1 LTNDR
6 SYAIQAFVI
15 RAINPGARRAA
26 ELAGQRGSDT
36 RRRILDE
43 AFALATS
50 EGLEGL
56 TIGKLSSSMR
66 MSKAGVFA
74 HFGSKEE
81 LQLAT
86 VDLARERW
94 IDEIVRPAITKP
106 RGLARLVAMCER
118 WMEYAIRREGGCFFA
133 AASAEF
139 DGRPGPVRDR
149 IASSMRDWLDTLGK
163 SIEMAIAEGHLR
175 ADVEPAQL
183 AFEIHGL
190 ELGANWARQ
199 LLSDERAT
207 ERAIEGVRTRLLAAA
222 TDGGRRVLEDHDAN
236 RTS

>member
-1 LTNDR
+1 VSRTL
-6 SYAIQAFVI
+6 
-15 RAINPGARRAA
+15 NPGARRSA
-26 ELAGQRGSDT
+26 ELSGQRGSET

-43 AFALATS
+43 AFSVATS

-56 TIGKLSSSMR
+56 TIGRLSTALG

-86 VDLARERW
+86 VDVARDRW
-94 IDEIVRPAITKP
+94 IDEIVRPAIREP
-106 RGLARLVAMCER
+106 RGLPRLMAMCER
-118 WMEYAIRREGGCFFA
+118 WMEYATRRDGGCFFA

-149 IASSMRDWLDTLGK
+149 IAGSMGDWMQTMVR
-163 SIEMAIAEGHLR
+163 SIGLAMVEGHLR
-175 ADVEPAQL
+175 DDTDPAQL

-199 LLSDERAT
+199 LLGDDRAT
-207 ERAIEGVRTRLLAAA
+207 DRAITGVRARLIGAA
-222 TDGGRRVLEDHDAN
+222 TDAGRRVLEDCDAN
-236 RTS
+236 RKSEN

>member
-1 LTNDR
+1 VSRTL
-6 SYAIQAFVI
+6 
-15 RAINPGARRAA
+15 NPGARRSA
-26 ELAGQRGSDT
+26 ELSGQRGSET

-43 AFALATS
+43 AFSVATS

-56 TIGKLSSSMR
+56 TIGRLSTALG

-86 VDLARERW
+86 VDVARDRW
-94 IDEIVRPAITKP
+94 IDEIVRPAIREP
-106 RGLARLVAMCER
+106 RGLPRLMAMCER
-118 WMEYAIRREGGCFFA
+118 WMEYATRCDGGCFFA

-149 IASSMRDWLDTLGK
+149 IAGSMGDWMQTMVR
-163 SIEMAIAEGHLR
+163 SIGLAMVEGHLR
-175 ADVEPAQL
+175 DDTDPAQL

-199 LLSDERAT
+199 LLGDDRAT
-207 ERAIEGVRTRLLAAA
+207 DRAITGVRARLIGAA
-222 TDGGRRVLEDHDAN
+222 TDAGRRVLEDCDAN
-236 RTS
+236 RKSEN